1 VEGGMRSELNI
12 FKALSDETRVRI
24 LKLLEGEHY
33 ASSRLRRN
41 CSLKKE
47 NQC

>member
-1 VEGGMRSELNI
+1 MRNAVNI
-12 FKALSDETRVRI
+12 FKALSDETRVRM

-33 ASSRLRRN
+33 ASSRLRGN

-47 NQC
+47 SQC